1 MHKLMTIGAVTVVA
15 LGLGA
20 CGETPAARMATGAFV
35 GAGAAALGAW
45 AFDEN
50 PGRAAVVGGGLGAVG
65 GLMTPQGAFDNNY
78 PWGI

>member
-1 MHKLMTIGAVTVVA
+1 MSKLLMIGAVTVVA

-20 CGETPAARMATGAFV
+20 CGQTPASRMATGAVV

-50 PGRAAVVGGGLGAVG
+50 PGQAAVIGGGLGAAG
-65 GLMTPQGAFDNNY
+65 GLLTPPGAFDNNY